1 MRCQEAGQQNE
12 DLQQNEE
19 KSKVFK
25 VNMKMVGDI
34 LQDLCLYSICI
45 VMSLLTLLIVHQ
57 SIDLGQ

>member
-1 MRCQEAGQQNE
+1 M
-12 DLQQNEE
+12 DLQQKNEG
-19 KSKVFK
+19 KSKIFK

-57 SIDLGQ
+57 STDLGQ